1 MGIAYN
7 NHHQGT
13 ELAENRQ
20 ILTTHFK
27 SRLPVL
33 TYAVEWVLSSR
44 TPLILHSDLTV
55 NLHRRSSNDPWR
67 RTTSSVA

>member
-1 MGIAYN
+1 MGIAYD

-20 ILTTHFK
+20 ILTTHIK

-33 TYAVEWVLSSR
+33 TYAVEWVLCSR
-44 TPLILHSDLTV
+44 TLVILHSDLTV
-55 NLHRRSSNDPWR
+55 NLHRRSSNGLWR
-67 RTTSSVA
+67 CTTSSVA